1 MALSSF
7 IRISIIRF
15 ASLFYTS
22 KKSKV
27 IFYHDIHDGT
37 QYTAMS
43 TPIELFIRHIQ
54 IIRENGYE
62 IVSEITEDYGQ
73 IEICFDDGFLGIYKN
88 WRTQG
93 IVIHFTGEFV
103 KSLPNL
109 ENQKAP
115 SCLLLIDGVEDPQNI
130 GQIIRTSECA
140 GIDGII
146 LAKFRSGAVSQTPLQ
161 VSQGAFIHL
170 PLYQTGNVSQTIKA
184 LKKQGYWIVGLE
196 NSVKA
201 KNWYSED
208 LTGKVVIIVGGEGSG
223 IRQLTQ
229 KLCDFLITIPMFGK
243 INSLNVSAA
252 VSAIL
257 FDRNRQILNYF

>member
-1 MALSSF
+1 MSKK
-7 IRISIIRF
+7 RQNQKNRDYISIYGINGSVEIIQSKISILGIDILEGGI
-15 ASLFYTS
+15 ATKTS
-22 KKSKV
+22 KIMNRVNPKLYKV
-27 IFYHDIHDGT
+27 RRL
-37 QYTAMS
+37 QK
-43 TPIELFIRHIQ
+43 EQ
-54 IIRENGYE
+54 
-62 IVSEITEDYGQ
+62 
-73 IEICFDDGFLGIYKN
+73 FLGIYKN

-93 IVIHFTGEFV
+93 IVIHITGVIV

-130 GQIIRTSECA
+130 GQIMRTSECA

-146 LAKFRSGAVSQTPLQ
+146 LPKNRSGAISQTTLQ

-196 NSVKA
+196 NGVKA

-208 LTGKVVIIVGGEGSG
+208 LTEKVVIIVGGEGSG

-229 KLCDFLITIPMFGK
+229 KLCDFLITIPMCGK

-257 FDRNRQILNYF
+257 FDRNRQILN

>member
-1 MALSSF
+1 MSKK
-7 IRISIIRF
+7 RQNQKNREYISIYGING
-15 ASLFYTS
+15 AVEILQSKVTIIGIDILEGGIATKTS
-22 KKSKV
+22 KIMNNINPKLYKV
-27 IFYHDIHDGT
+27 RRLQKE
-37 QYTAMS
+37 QY
-43 TPIELFIRHIQ
+43 
-54 IIRENGYE
+54 
-62 IVSEITEDYGQ
+62 
-73 IEICFDDGFLGIYKN
+73 LGIYKN

-93 IVIHFTGEFV
+93 IVIHITGVIV

-146 LAKFRSGAVSQTPLQ
+146 LPKNRSGAISQTTLQ

-170 PLYQTGNVSQTIKA
+170 PLYQIGNISQTIKA

-201 KNWYSED
+201 KNWYSVD
-208 LTGKVVIIVGGEGSG
+208 LTGKVVIIIGGEGSG
-223 IRQLTQ
+223 ISQLTK
-229 KLCDFLITIPMFGK
+229 KLCDFVVTIPMKGK

-257 FDRNRQILNYF
+257 FERNRQILN